1 MKIKTKLMISFF
13 VMIFLLLAISV
24 AGLNNFSLLGDKL
37 DEVYENRYQ
46 KLMIAYDIRGNVND
60 TAKGLANVLTVPTAE
75 VLMKNETLLVVG
87 PQGAHDYMAQLS
99 SLISTD
105 AERTILRELERSMNQ
120 FTGFTNQVVQL
131 IRDGKGAAAVN
142 LRESEGL
149 RYQEETISLIDDLTA
164 YHRQAMDTA
173 VTEATDT
180 NQNTRVLMIGTTI
193 IGLLLGLA
201 TMLWNLTG
209 VTRGLNG
216 LSELIESFA
225 KGTLARINR
234 EKITTPDEFGAVAS
248 AFYLLADDLS
258 QKTAIEQAYN
268 KKVED
273 ENWVKSNTS
282 AISLELQSE
291 QDLQLISQTFID
303 RLVPL
308 VGAIYA
314 GLYVRE
320 GLGEDNRLK
329 LHGSYAT
336 YDEHLFEQS
345 FALGE
350 GLVGQC
356 ARGRDMI
363 EITDLPPSYVKL
375 RSGIGEVAPGSLL
388 LLPVMYQTRQL
399 AVIELASMEPFSATH
414 RELLRGLAENFGI
427 ILNNLFGRMRIEELL
442 RESQA
447 LGEELQV
454 QSEELVSQQEE
465 LRSSNERLE
474 EQTSTLKKS
483 EELLQSQQEELE
495 QSNEELLQKTHMLE
509 QQMRKTEQKNEQI
522 ERTKLALEKQ
532 TVQLALSSK
541 YKSEFL
547 ANMSHE
553 LRTPLNSLLILSQM
567 LMDNKDGNMT
577 GKQVE
582 FASTIHS
589 SGGDLLK
596 LIDEILDLSKIGAG
610 KMNLVTERVP
620 LSELM
625 NTLRNGFLPISQQ
638 KGLQFEITIQQD
650 VPEELYT
657 DGHRVKQVLKNLL
670 SNAIKFTQSGSV
682 HLNVRIEDSEVA
694 SAITGKGRILAF
706 EVRDT
711 GIGIPQDK
719 QEMIFEAFQQ
729 VDGSTSRIY
738 GGTGLGLAI
747 SRDLSVLLG
756 GSLTVESTEGS
767 GSLFTLFLPE
777 FHVVET
783 AGANIAPSGS
793 ASIPQSL
800 GYQIEEAA
808 MQAAPSLHM
817 GDTAP
822 RQLELNQAG
831 PFVEDD
837 RDGIEPGDQV
847 VLIIEDDMHFVRVLL
862 DITRSR
868 GFKGIVAMQ
877 GDDGLAYARTY
888 KPDAILLDI
897 MLPVMDGW
905 SVLHHLKH
913 DPDTRHIPVHV
924 ISVMEDVQQGL
935 AMGAIAY
942 LKKPATK
949 EKLDQLFLQIES
961 FLNRNL
967 KHLLLVEDDVVLRT
981 SIVELVGHDD
991 VAISAVSTGQ
1001 EALSLL
1007 ASQHFDCMVLDL
1019 GLPDINGFDLLDDIR
1034 QNEKLR
1040 DLPIIIY
1047 TGRELDKKEEMQL
1060 RKYAETIIIKDVKSP
1075 ERLLDETTLFLH
1087 RVVAELPEEKRNVL
1101 RKLHSVEAIFEGKA
1115 ILIVDDDI
1123 RNVFALSSA
1132 LEGYNMN
1139 IHFAENGLEALD
1151 MMEKHPDIQLIL
1163 MDMMMPE
1170 MDGYETMSRIR
1181 MMPEFERLPI
1191 IAITAKAMKEDRDKC
1206 IEAGASDYIAKP
1218 VNIDQLL
1225 SLMRV
1230 WLYK

>member
-13 VMIFLLLAISV
+13 IMIFLLLAISV

-46 KLMIAYDIRGNVND
+46 KLMIAYDTRGKVND
-60 TAKGLANVLTVPTAE
+60 TAKGLVNVLTIPTNE
-75 VLMKNETLLVVG
+75 SLIKNEELLNAAPKDAV
-87 PQGAHDYMAQLS
+87 AYMEQLGR
-99 SLISTD
+99 LVSTD
-105 AERTILRELERSMNQ
+105 MEKSILRELERSMEQ
-120 FTGFTNQVVQL
+120 FIAYKDQVVQL
-131 IRDGKGAAAVN
+131 IQSGKGSEAVS
-142 LRESEGL
+142 LREREGV
-149 RYQEETISLIDDLTA
+149 RYQEETIALINDLNA
-164 YHRQAMDTA
+164 YHREAMDAA
-173 VTEATDT
+173 VSEATAT
-180 NQNTRVLMIGTTI
+180 NQSTRVLMIATTI
-193 IGLLLGLA
+193 IGLLIGLA

-216 LSELIESFA
+216 LTDLIASFA
-225 KGTLARINR
+225 KGTISQFNR
-234 EKITTPDEFGAVAS
+234 EKLSAPDEFGAVAK
-248 AFYLLADDLS
+248 AFYTLADDLS
-258 QKTAIEQAYN
+258 HKTAVEQAYN
-268 KKVED
+268 KKVEED
-273 ENWVKSNTS
+273 NWVKTNTT

-291 QDLQLISQTFID
+291 QDLRLLSQTFVD

-308 VGAIYA
+308 TGAVYA

-329 LHGSYAT
+329 LQGSYAPS
-336 YDEHLFEQS
+336 EEKVFEQS

-356 ARGRDMI
+356 ARGREPI

-375 RSGIGEVAPGSLL
+375 RSGIGEAAPGTLM

-399 AVIELASMEPFSATH
+399 AVIELASMEPFNDAQ
-414 RELLRGLAENFGI
+414 RELLRELAESCGI

-447 LGEELQV
+447 LSEELQV

-474 EQTSTLKKS
+474 EQTNTLKKS

-522 ERTKLALEKQ
+522 ERTKEALEKQ

-567 LMDNKDGNMT
+567 LMDNKEGNMT
-577 GKQVE
+577 DKQVE

-620 LSELM
+620 LSELT
-625 NTLRNGFLPISQQ
+625 NALRNGFLPISQQ
-638 KGLQFEITIQQD
+638 KGLQFDITIQPN

-657 DGHRVKQVLKNLL
+657 DSHRVKQVLKNLL
-670 SNAIKFTQSGSV
+670 SNAFKFTQAGSV
-682 HLNVRIEDSEVA
+682 KLNVRIEESEDMD
-694 SAITGKGRILAF
+694 AIAGKGRIIAF
-706 EVRDT
+706 EVQDT

-719 QEMIFEAFQQ
+719 LEMIFEAFQQ
-729 VDGSTSRIY
+729 VDGTTSRIY

-747 SRDLSVLLG
+747 SRELSVLLG
-756 GSLTVESTEGS
+756 GSLAVESAEGS
-767 GSLFTLFLPE
+767 GSLFTLYLPE

-783 AGANIAPSGS
+783 GVMNQPPEGAAPVSHSLSYQLEES
-793 ASIPQSL
+793 AI
-800 GYQIEEAA
+800 
-808 MQAAPSLHM
+808 QAAPSLLM
-817 GDTAP
+817 GETASK
-822 RQLELNQAG
+822 QLELNQAG
-831 PFVEDD
+831 QAVEDD
-837 RDGIEPGDQV
+837 REEIQPDDQV

-868 GFKGIVAMQ
+868 GFKGIVALQ
-877 GDDGLAYARTY
+877 GDDGLAYARAY

-949 EKLDQLFLQIES
+949 ERLDRLFLQIES

-967 KHLLLVEDDVVLRT
+967 KHLLVVEDDAVLRT
-981 SIVELVGHDD
+981 SIVELVEHDD
-991 VAISAVSTGQ
+991 VAISAVSTGK

-1007 ASQHFDCMVLDL
+1007 GSQHFDCMVLDL
-1019 GLPDINGFDLLDDIR
+1019 GLPDINGFDLLDSIR

-1047 TGRELDKKEEMQL
+1047 TGRELDKKEEMLL

-1087 RVVAELPEEKRNVL
+1087 RVVADLPEEKRNVL

-1151 MMEKHPDIQLIL
+1151 MLEKHPDIQLIL

-1181 MMPEFERLPI
+1181 LMPEFERLPI